1 MFNDLRE
8 SQEEDILIIQKVLQ
22 SFDGSLMNLAKVI
35 NRIVD
40 FDESSNEGRFVV
52 KAGVDNHLD
61 GLKRTYAGLDDFL
74 VSSDFFSSSFQSILR
89 SVTFGCLLHSQLWRL
104 RFARLFQASSPT
116 ESMSSIGPSWVI

>member
-74 VSSDFFSSSFQSILR
+74 VSSDFFFLPFS
-89 SVTFGCLLHSQLWRL
+89 
-104 RFARLFQASSPT
+104 LFF
-116 ESMSSIGPSWVI
+116 VR